1 VTEVSDSRAGIPIL
15 SFGTLAEWEGWLAA
29 EHANASGLW
38 LKIAKKGSPMVTVGY
53 AQALQGALCFGW
65 IDGQK
70 ASHDEHFWLQR
81 FTPRKARSRWSK
93 INREAALA
101 LIEAGRMRPAGLAQ
115 VQAAQADGR
124 WEDAYGGQRAAT
136 VPEDLEWALQQN
148 EPARVFFETLKGAN
162 RYAII
167 YRIGEAKRADTRA
180 RRIERFVAMLARG
193 ETIHG

>member
-1 VTEVSDSRAGIPIL
+1 MSDSRAGIAIL
-15 SFGTLAEWEGWLAA
+15 SFGALAEWEGWLAA

-38 LKIAKKGSPMVTVGY
+38 LKIAKKGSPIVTISY

-70 ASHDEHFWLQR
+70 ASYDEHFWLQR

-93 INREAALA
+93 INRDAALA

-124 WEDAYGGQRAAT
+124 WEDAYAGQRAAI
-136 VPEDLEWALQQN
+136 VPEDLQRALQQN